1 MMAMLELR
9 GVRKI
14 AEIGSAWAL
23 GLLLAALLTA
33 AGPVQ
38 AEPYMAVREGYKCSK
53 CHVNQTGGGMRTDYA
68 RVYMG
73 TRNAMRPG
81 LKDSGAGAPSMD
93 LGSGRLNPYFAV
105 TADLRADLTY
115 TKIPQAKNTV
125 DFNHAATAQTS
136 EAKTGQGCAGCH
148 TSNGG
153 GKRGEVYLQMEP
165 APDFASIVI
174 SQSVTPSV
182 SAREQYGLVQNLP
195 MNGYVKAGLFR
206 LPTGLNAT
214 FDEPFVH
221 VNQGLGATVP
231 GVETVRGQG
240 VEMGI
245 EPGPYFLSLSLTN
258 PVDLSKN
265 PSAKRVYLHG
275 YAVGR
280 IGLLGASYY
289 YDPVS
294 QDDHTHR
301 TFSALFAGVSLG
313 RLTGLVE
320 VDSVTTQLTASE
332 SKQQALTGELDVL
345 LTRGQNLKLL
355 YEAFDPD
362 TTVTKDRR
370 ERTSLIYEPF
380 LTPYLQ
386 TRVGAR
392 FNRGPGQ
399 ADLTKPDVN
408 NAKQYFV
415 ELHFM
420 Y

>member
-1 MMAMLELR
+1 MRAARLGLMLLLLCAA
-9 GVRKI
+9 GLFVS
-14 AEIGSAWAL
+14 GSAW
-23 GLLLAALLTA
+23 
-33 AGPVQ
+33 

-68 RVYMG
+68 RAYLS
-73 TRNAMRPG
+73 TRNAMKPG
-81 LKDSGAGAPSMD
+81 LPESGGSAPSMD
-93 LGSGRLNPYFAV
+93 LGNGRLNPYFAV

-115 TKIPQAKNTV
+115 TQITQAKSTV

-136 EAKTGQGCAGCH
+136 EAKNGTGCSSCH
-148 TSNGG
+148 ASNGG

-174 SQSVTPSV
+174 SQSVTPTV

-195 MNGYVKAGLFR
+195 LSGYLKAGLFR
-206 LPTGLNAT
+206 LPTGLNVT
-214 FDEPFVH
+214 YDEPFVH

-231 GVETVRGQG
+231 GLETVRAQG

-245 EPGPYFLSLSLTN
+245 EPGPFLLSLSLTN
-258 PVDLSKN
+258 PEDLSKN

-280 IGLLGASYY
+280 LGLLGASYY

-294 QDDHTHR
+294 QDDHTSR
-301 TFSALFAGVSLG
+301 TFNAVFAGTSVG
-313 RLTGLVE
+313 RFTGLVE
-320 VDSVTTQLTASE
+320 LDNVKTKLTSSE
-332 SKQQALTGELDVL
+332 SKQLAATGELDFL
-345 LTRGQNLKLL
+345 ISRGQNLKLL

-370 ERTSLIYEPF
+370 DRTSFIYEPF

-386 TRVGAR
+386 ARVGAR
-392 FNRGPGQ
+392 YYKGPVQ
-399 ADLTKPDVN
+399 ADVTKPNVN
-408 NAKQYFV
+408 NAKQIFA